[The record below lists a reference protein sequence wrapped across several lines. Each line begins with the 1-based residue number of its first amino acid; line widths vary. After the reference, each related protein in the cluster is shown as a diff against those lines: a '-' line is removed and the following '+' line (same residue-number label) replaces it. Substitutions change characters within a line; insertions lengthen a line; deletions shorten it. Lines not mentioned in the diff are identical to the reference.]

1 MWRLYY
7 NKTTGIIN
15 HMIELAGQELL
26 EQDRFDTIDFQEKP
40 SLVNVK
46 VNVATKELIPLP
58 PPPGIVF
65 PTRTGIT
72 RI

>member
-1 MWRLYY
+1 
-7 NKTTGIIN
+7 
-15 HMIELAGQELL
+15 MIELAGQELL